1 MNNYL
6 YIFFF
11 FFILVLFL
19 KSNVIGH
26 KLRVLSKP
34 DFFRKLHK
42 KPVPQVGGIILFFV
56 IIFLA
61 IVDLNSVLLSLNGLL
76 PNISI
81 NKFFFFIS
89 FILLFFIGF
98 IDDRNN
104 LNPKSKLILFT
115 LTAYIL
121 IFSLSLSDKI
131 YIKLS
136 FYKNIDLFG
145 FHNLILIF
153 IFVFMV
159 NAFNMFDGLNLQS
172 SITFLIISAYI
183 TFYLGFQPLIMIIIL
198 FLLVFSYFN
207 YKSYAF
213 LGDSGVYLLTFIIF
227 NYLLKIYQTESL
239 KVTIDEFLIL
249 LILPIFDSF
258 RVFISRLKEKK
269 SPLEGDRK
277 HFHHLILNKL
287 SYKSS
292 IIIITIGILVP
303 ILLYKILNIGF
314 FFSLA
319 IFILYYF
326 LILRLKNLN

>member
-6 YIFFF
+6 YIFIFI
-11 FFILVLFL
+11 FILFFFL
-19 KSNVIGH
+19 KSNVIGR
-26 KLRVLSKP
+26 KLGVLSKP
-34 DFFRKLHK
+34 DFVRKLHK
-42 KPVPQVGGIILFFV
+42 KPVPQVGGIILFLV
-56 IIFLA
+56 IIFFA

-98 IDDRNN
+98 IDDRNS
-104 LNPKSKLILFT
+104 LNPKTKLILLI

-121 IFSLSLSDKI
+121 IFSLSLNDKI

-136 FYKNIDLFG
+136 FYKNIDLFS

-153 IFVFMV
+153 IFVFIV
-159 NAFNMFDGLNLQS
+159 NVFNMFDGLNLQS

-183 TFYLGFQPLIMIIIL
+183 AFYLGFQPLIMVIIL
-198 FLLVFSYFN
+198 FLLIFSYFN

-213 LGDSGVYLLTFIIF
+213 LGDCGVYLLTFIIF
-227 NYLLKIYQTESL
+227 YYLLKIYQTESL

-249 LILPIFDSF
+249 LILPIFDFF
-258 RVFISRLKEKK
+258 RVFILRLSEKK
-269 SPLEGDRK
+269 SPLVGDRK
-277 HFHHLILNKL
+277 HFHYLILNKL

-292 IIIITIGILVP
+292 IIIITIGILKP
-303 ILLYKILNIGF
+303 ILLYKILNLGF
-314 FFSLA
+314 FFSLT